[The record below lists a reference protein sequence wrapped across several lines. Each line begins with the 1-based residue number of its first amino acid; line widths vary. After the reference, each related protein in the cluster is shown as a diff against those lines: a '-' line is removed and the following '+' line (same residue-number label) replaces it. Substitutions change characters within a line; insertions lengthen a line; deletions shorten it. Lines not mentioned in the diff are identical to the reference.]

1 MKFFKQI
8 SVVCLFILITFS
20 GYSQTYD
27 LGKVTVKELEE
38 KEHPTEKD
46 AEAAVLFDIGKTY
59 FDYDTNKGFLMITEV
74 TTKIKIYKK
83 EGYSYGDVEIPIYVG
98 DSEKENVNFS
108 KAFTYNLEN
117 GKIEKTKLKSD
128 GEFTEKTNKYWNKVK
143 ISMPNVKE
151 GSIIEYKYVLTSPF
165 FSNLPE
171 WYFQKGIPVN
181 YSKFETIIP
190 EYYVYNPRL
199 KGYSMPIVS
208 KTSKSKTIN
217 YTEKTSRSG
226 TDPRPSNFSNE
237 QMSYNEAV
245 TTYIAENL
253 WSMKSESFVGNINNY
268 RSGVNHE
275 LTVLKFPNSPIKS
288 FSSTWEDVTK
298 TIYDSSN
305 FGDEVKKTGYFE
317 KDIDVVLQGK
327 NTTDEK
333 VAAIL
338 DYVKKQVKWNDFTGV
353 YCSDGVR
360 TAYKNKTGNVAEINL
375 MLTAMLRYAGLEANP
390 VLVSTRS
397 NGIPLFPS
405 RSAFNYVIAAVEFQD
420 GFVLLDATD
429 ANSNINILPTR
440 VLNWEGRLIRKDG
453 TSTFARLIPPFVSK
467 ESTLGLVTIEPDGVV
482 NGKIR
487 ATHFDYNA
495 YQFRN
500 RYLNLSKESYL
511 ESLEK
516 KYTNIEIDDY
526 VLNNDKDLYKPV
538 IEEYSFKHN
547 GLTEIIGDKMYI
559 SPLLYYAMSENPFK
573 LEKRDYPIDFVYPAE
588 DKYTLTL
595 NIPEGYVV
603 ESLPK
608 PQVFA
613 LNNNQLTYNFSI
625 QATGSKIQLNAV
637 LNINQSFITPNHYE
651 EIKNFFKNVVENQS
665 DKIVLKKS

>member
-1 MKFFKQI
+1 MRNTAIVLFF
-8 SVVCLFILITFS
+8 LICNTVSKAQNF
-20 GYSQTYD
+20 D

-46 AEAAVLFDIGKTY
+46 AEAAVLFNIGKTFFEY
-59 FDYDTNKGFLMITEV
+59 SGDNGFQIVTEV
-74 TTKIKIYKK
+74 ITKIKIYKK
-83 EGYSYGDVEIPIYVG
+83 EGYEYANYSENYYVG
-98 DSEKENVNFS
+98 GNGQEKVFFS
-108 KAFTYNLEN
+108 KATTYNLVN
-117 GKIEKTKLKSD
+117 GKIEKTKLD
-128 GEFTEKTNKYWNKVK
+128 NQGEFIEKTNKFWSTKK
-143 ISMPNVKE
+143 ITMPNVRE
-151 GSIIEYKYVLTSPF
+151 GSIIEFKVRITSPYI
-165 FSNLPE
+165 SNFRE
-171 WYFQKGIPVN
+171 WEFQSGIPVN
-181 YSKFETIIP
+181 FSEYTTYIP
-190 EYYVYNPRL
+190 EYFVYNSHF
-199 KGYSMPIVS
+199 KGFLIPTVTKDYKTRNISYTYTEDVIPGMNTSMPERIKTNIEFREDMVKYSLTNVKPLKREAFVNNLDNYRASIVHE
-208 KTSKSKTIN
+208 IA
-217 YTEKTSRSG
+217 G
-226 TDPRPSNFSNE
+226 TRFPNKPYVNFSTDWE
-237 QMSYNEAV
+237 SV
-245 TTYIAENL
+245 TQNIY
-253 WSMKSESFVGNINNY
+253 KDES
-268 RSGVNHE
+268 
-275 LTVLKFPNSPIKS
+275 
-288 FSSTWEDVTK
+288 
-298 TIYDSSN
+298 
-305 FGDEVKKTGYFE
+305 FGDELKKTGYFE
-317 KDIDVVLQGK
+317 NDIDAVLQGI
-327 NTTDEK
+327 NTDLEK

-338 DYVKKQVKWNDFTGV
+338 NFIKKQVKWNDFNGV
-353 YCSDGVR
+353 YCRDGVK

-405 RSAFNYVIAAVEFQD
+405 LSAFNYVIAAVEFQD

-559 SPLLYYAMSENPFK
+559 SPLLYYVISENPFK

-588 DKYTLTL
+588 DKYIITL

-625 QATGSKIQLNAV
+625 QATGSKIQLNVV

-651 EIKNFFKNVVENQS
+651 EITNFFKNVVENQS